1 MIEEEMNTSLK
12 EVEELGGILEEELE
26 AGACNL
32 SIKLLWN
39 VSTVI
44 GLVTIN
50 MSVLV

>member
-1 MIEEEMNTSLK
+1 MNTSLK
-12 EVEELGGILEEELE
+12 EEEEVE
-26 AGACNL
+26 VGAGIL